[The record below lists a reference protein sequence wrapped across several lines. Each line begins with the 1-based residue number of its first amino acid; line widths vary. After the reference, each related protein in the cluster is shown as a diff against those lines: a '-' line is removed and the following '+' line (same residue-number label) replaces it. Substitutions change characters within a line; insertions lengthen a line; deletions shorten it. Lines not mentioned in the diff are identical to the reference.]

1 MSTLR
6 QEIETELKHT
16 RIDKTKLYNILLKI
30 IEQGGSDGPGSQG
43 PPGPRGST
51 GSQGPAG
58 PPGPPGPPGTT
69 VEVPKSDATTATD
82 EKSAPKKKAAPKKK
96 SLPGA

>member
-6 QEIETELKHT
+6 QEIEAELKHT

-43 PPGPRGST
+43 PPGPVSYTHLR
-51 GSQGPAG
+51 AH
-58 PPGPPGPPGTT
+58 
-69 VEVPKSDATTATD
+69 ETD
-82 EKSAPKKKAAPKKK
+82 S
-96 SLPGA
+96 